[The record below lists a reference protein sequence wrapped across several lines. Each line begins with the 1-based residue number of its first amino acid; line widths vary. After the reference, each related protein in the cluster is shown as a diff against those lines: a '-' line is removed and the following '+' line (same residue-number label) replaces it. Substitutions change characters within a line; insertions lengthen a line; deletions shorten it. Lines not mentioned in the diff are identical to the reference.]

1 MILPLLILA
10 CRFLGVAGQQTPP
23 PTPDYQGDQTGA
35 ATCSCECYNA
45 DGRTPRVFDG
55 AAENDNSCQEDN
67 PDAGFD
73 YNDICCEVA
82 LSGVYMHPCCD
93 RQGTTMTPPPTPDY
107 QGDQTGSTC
116 DICMQMNYPSEAVG
130 YLCMDDLSDEIFGD
144 TNGWFTDDKDAGW
157 GEDECQGGDLK
168 WFPYTCQDAEERC
181 RQAGGE
187 HGHGNQTGGKEEKWE
202 IPKVPYAEKLLSVI
216 GASVVAVV
224 GVGIP
229 AVVTAP
235 AILR

>member
-1 MILPLLILA
+1 MWMVMVYGDGADSYVTGLEY
-10 CRFLGVAGQQTPP
+10 VW
-23 PTPDYQGDQTGA
+23 TPDGTSVG
-35 ATCSCECYNA
+35 EV
-45 DGRTPRVFDG
+45 RV
-55 AAENDNSCQEDN
+55 
-67 PDAGFD
+67 
-73 YNDICCEVA
+73 
-82 LSGVYMHPCCD
+82 
-93 RQGTTMTPPPTPDY
+93 TPDSTWEA
-107 QGDQTGSTC
+107 GLSTFVLNGNEGSATGPAMLEGFRGASGATSSPGHSQNGTSGSC
-116 DICMQMNYPSEAVG
+116 DICMQMGYPSEAIG
-130 YLCMDDLSDEIFGD
+130 YLCMDDLSYEIFGD
-144 TNGWFTDDKDAGW
+144 TNGWFTDDKDTGW